1 MIDLGM
7 PTLIELR
14 SPEDCAR
21 LCRELGLQFV
31 ELNMNLPQYQTD
43 RIDPSRLQ
51 KLAEEFRLYFTLHL
65 DENLNPADFNPRIA
79 EAYTHTALD
88 AICLARALDSPIL
101 NMHLS
106 RGVYFTLPDQKVFL
120 FDAYRERYLSDICR
134 FRDRCEAAMDGAP
147 VKLCIEN
154 SSGFTDFQTQAID
167 LLLEAPHFALTFDV
181 GHNHSIGGGDE
192 PVILRRRQRLTHF
205 HLHDA
210 AGRKNHL
217 PLGTGEI
224 DVKKYLSLAVS
235 CGGRAVLETKTAEGL
250 CASVQWLGQLCPAQ
264 NLPI

>member
-106 RGVYFTLPDQKVFL
+106 KGVYFTLPDRKIFL
-120 FDAYRERYLSDICR
+120 FDQYRERYLSDLR
-134 FRDRCEAAMDGAP
+134 TFRDRCEAAVGAAD
-147 VKLCIEN
+147 VKICVEN
-154 SSGFTDFQTQAID
+154 SDGFTDFQLEALD
-167 LLLEAPHFALTFDV
+167 LLLESPVFALTFDI
-181 GHNHSIGGGDE
+181 GHNHSIGGTDE
-192 PVILRRRQRLTHF
+192 LPILERRTRLIDFHF
-205 HLHDA
+205 HDTQ
-210 AGRKNHL
+210 GKKNHL
-217 PLGTGEI
+217 PLGAGEI
-224 DVKKYLSLAVS
+224 DIPKNLALAES
-235 CGGRAVLETKTAEGL
+235 CGGRIVLETKTVSGL
-250 CASVQWLGQLCPAQ
+250 RESVRWLQECHSRTPGS
-264 NLPI
+264 